1 MNKDTV
7 FLVAGGDSR
16 QLYTAKK
23 LAEKYTVYIIG
34 TDKSDIDTGNAI
46 KTDYL
51 YEIPMQADCI
61 ILPLPVSDDGIFLN
75 TPLSDKKIPLNS
87 LNSVIADNGIITGGR
102 FSKQLQEIFSC
113 PGAYITDYSMRE
125 EFSILNAVPT
135 AEAAVL
141 IAMKNTDSV
150 LYKSKILITGF
161 GRISKA
167 LVKILKGCGA
177 EITVAA
183 RKKEALYWAEIYGC
197 DTIEISS
204 LSRNADKYKFIF
216 NTVPALILTK
226 DFLSG
231 VRPDVFITDLAS
243 RPGGVDFEYAKC
255 HNINTVHALSLPGK
269 YFPETA
275 GEIVA
280 HTAENILMERSHH
293 E

>member
-7 FLVAGGDSR
+7 FLIAGGDSR

-34 TDKSDIDTGNAI
+34 ADKSDIDTGNAV

-51 YEIPMQADCI
+51 YEIPVQADFI

-87 LNSVIADNGIITGGR
+87 LNSVIADKGIIAGGR
-102 FSKQLQEIFSC
+102 FSGRLQEIFSDS
-113 PGAYITDYSMRE
+113 GAYITDYSLRE

-167 LVKILKGCGA
+167 LVKILKGFGA

-183 RKKEALYWAEIYGC
+183 RKKEALCWAEIYGC
-197 DTIEISS
+197 NTIETSS
-204 LSRNADKYKFIF
+204 LCRSADKYKYIF

-226 DFLSG
+226 DFLSK
-231 VRPDVFITDLAS
+231 VRPDVFIADLAS
-243 RPGGVDFEYAKC
+243 KPGGVDFEYASS

-280 HTAENILMERSHH
+280 QTAENILMERSHH